1 MKTITETPKLGHHMS
16 CVTRTPKMRT
26 NTRLR
31 HSEIKE
37 TWWSSV
43 TRLTHGPS
51 SQYCRV
57 EDEYMDNQRPC
68 TSQCQAS
75 WTWLVDWLLVYY
87 QDHPKPMNCQIL
99 STAIYATQY
108 DPYMNEYPQ
117 GLSTLLTVYL
127 LPETSQGL
135 LDRSHGG
142 RKLINRDNPLIHV
155 WSLGKA
161 N

>member
-1 MKTITETPKLGHHMS
+1 MKIVTETPKLGHPMS
-16 CVTRTPKMRT
+16 SVARTPKMQT
-26 NTRLR
+26 NAGLH

-43 TRLTHGPS
+43 TCLTHGPL
-51 SQYCRV
+51 SQYYRV
-57 EDEYMDNQRPC
+57 EDECRDNQHPC

-75 WTWLVDWLLVYY
+75 WTWPVNWPLVYY
-87 QDHPKPMNCQIL
+87 QDHSKSMNCQIL
-99 STAIYATQY
+99 STAWYATQY

-127 LPETSQGL
+127 LPETGQGL
-135 LDRSHGG
+135 LNRSYGG
-142 RKLINRDNPLIHV
+142 RELINCDNPLIHV